1 MRAFWKSAFLLS
13 VVVSA
18 SVSAQNYPMPRSAVE
33 PPAICTGCPGT
44 NSSGQAN
51 DGLPT
56 FPYDTPL
63 SLHKG
68 RFVDSTNTP
77 SYQSP
82 IRTIRAG
89 LVRVAPAAQNRIYL
103 ALGGIVGAYTL
114 DTFFSDKLA
123 QGMVALNTLFTGPWG
138 GRTVFEKLA
147 KPDRYFYAE
156 SSQSGWSTPLFDIQD
171 VLYDFD
177 ADDRGYLYVGTVFGW
192 GIASDPG
199 GADGTHLP
207 FVAQV
212 SDGVF
217 YANDL
222 FSLNS
227 GPSYFVYYSDSQNT
241 ALYDV
246 TTAASPVVATM
257 RSGSS
262 NAFRAW
268 SKYEAGQRVALINM
282 DGHARVY
289 TYADLIAG
297 AAPLAD
303 LTPSAGK
310 SFQDLSFDD
319 AGNLWL
325 AEGSGGVS
333 FNVLREAIPSGGGYT
348 TTTFDVYGPAAFTPR
363 TIHASGGYIAIAGQV
378 ASAHDL
384 RLLRVV
390 GGSPQLQDT
399 NGFVEKYY
407 YRAPSGYAQP
417 GFEGLRSV
425 RLVTQGSKTYL
436 FLSNHGLGDV
446 YELSDAPRITSMTP
460 LAGDIA
466 GGTEVTIYGSGF
478 SAGSTVTFD
487 GITASST
494 YLGNHLTAVAPP
506 HAIGPVDVVVSAA
519 GEEPM
524 TAPQQFTYEL
534 PGPANLTATAT
545 GTTTVSIAWNPVPGA
560 TRYEVSRLASN
571 AVPQSW
577 TVIGIVTGTALGDTD
592 RTAEA
597 TYLYRVRA
605 GDDTAF
611 SGKSSIDAVTMMNP
625 SSATIVAGTLIR
637 AEDLT
642 NLRTRVNGVRTAAGL
657 SPYSFSDQPPILI
670 SAIHITELRTRLTQ
684 ARTALGL
691 TTPAFTD
698 PALSGVVVKAV
709 HFNELLDLMR

>member
-1 MRAFWKSAFLLS
+1 MRTFWKSAFLLS

-18 SVSAQNYPMPRSAVE
+18 SVSAQNYPYPGSAQD
-33 PPAICTGCPGT
+33 PPVICSGCPGT
-44 NSSGQAN
+44 NSSGEPN

-68 RFVDSTNTP
+68 RFVDSSNTIN
-77 SYQSP
+77 YQGP
-82 IRTIRAG
+82 MRTIRAG

-103 ALGGIVGAYTL
+103 ALGGVVGAFTL
-114 DTFFSDKLA
+114 DTFFSQKLG
-123 QGMVALNTLFTGPWG
+123 QGMSAVNSLFPGPWR

-147 KPDRYFYAE
+147 KPDRFFYAE
-156 SSQSGWSTPLFDIQD
+156 SGQSGWSTPLFDIQD

-207 FVAQV
+207 YVVQVA
-212 SDGVF
+212 DGNF
-217 YANDL
+217 YPNYL
-222 FSLNS
+222 FSLKS
-227 GPSYFVYYSDSQNT
+227 GPSYFVYYSDFNNT

-246 TTAASPVVATM
+246 TTAASPALATT

-262 NAFRAW
+262 KAFRAW
-268 SKYEAGQRVALINM
+268 SKYEAGQRVALINL

-348 TTTFDVYGPAAFTPR
+348 TTTFNVYGPVAFTPR
-363 TIHASGGYIAIAGQV
+363 TIHASGGYIAVGGDITS
-378 ASAHDL
+378 ASDL
-384 RLLRVV
+384 RLLKVV
-390 GGSPQLQDT
+390 AGTPQLHDT
-399 NGFVEKYY
+399 GGFMEKYY
-407 YRAPSGYAQP
+407 YRAPSGYADP
-417 GFEGLRSV
+417 GSSSLRSV
-425 RLVTQGSKTYL
+425 RLVSQGSKTYL

-446 YELSDAPRITSMTP
+446 FELGDAPRITSMTP

-494 YLGNHLTAVAPP
+494 FHGTYLTAITPP
-506 HAIGPVDVVVSAA
+506 HAVGSVDVVVSAA

-534 PGPANLTATAT
+534 PGPAGFAATAT

-571 AVPQSW
+571 LIPQSW

-611 SGKSSIDAVTMMNP
+611 SGKSSIDAVTMMSP

-642 NLRTRVNGVRTAAGL
+642 NLRTRVNSVRTAAGF
-657 SPYSFSDQPPILI
+657 STYSFSDQPPVLI
-670 SAIHITELRTRLTQ
+670 RAVHITELRSVLTQ